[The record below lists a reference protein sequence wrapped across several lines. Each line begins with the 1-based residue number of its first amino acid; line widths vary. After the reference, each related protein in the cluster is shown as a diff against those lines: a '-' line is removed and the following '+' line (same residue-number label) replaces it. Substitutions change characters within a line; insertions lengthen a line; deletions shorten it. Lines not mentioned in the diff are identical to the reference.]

1 MPLQATAPPLPKTH
15 VAARSAGPVLARHG
29 RLLDNVVAL
38 ILRHV
43 LVWSLSIISVLIV
56 PRYLGDEGLGHI
68 TFATGLIMVG
78 LALTSLGTEPYVVK
92 QIAADQTR
100 AGPLLALSYATRLFT
115 SVVVALALV
124 IALQVWRVD
133 AELRAVLY
141 AGAAMLVVMSISRAQ
156 SAAIQGLQRM
166 RWFSLSEVLNK
177 VMVTVAGAALL
188 LAGFGVTTYALVMLA
203 GALVALGTGSLFI
216 ARQRFELGRL
226 RSIDLRPFLAGA
238 LPFFMLGLI
247 GQAYQW
253 LDVTM
258 LMLFTSSAVVGWYGA
273 ALQLYSTAN
282 FLPFVLSTALLPA
295 LTQIRDDRDELL
307 RVARGGLA
315 GVVLTSVPMAVGLAV
330 LSGRLIDFLGYPGS
344 FDNSA
349 PLLAILAFTLPL
361 TGALMVMST
370 VVAAVDRQAE
380 WAKLIA
386 VSLAIDVALSA
397 VLIPIFAN
405 THANGGIGAAI
416 AAVSV
421 EALQILLAMRLLP
434 TGLINSALI
443 RTAIKTLLAS
453 GAMAVAVL
461 LSAGTFEGLVPL
473 ALIGALTYCAA
484 LVLTRGIGLR
494 EAGRAAGAWLRRD
507 AQADAPTATSSSHA
521 R

>member
-1 MPLQATAPPLPKTH
+1 M
-15 VAARSAGPVLARHG
+15 LARHG

-68 TFATGLIMVG
+68 TFATGLLMVG

-92 QIAADQTR
+92 QIAADQIR
-100 AGPLLALSYATRLFT
+100 AGPLLALSYATRLCT

-141 AGAAMLVVMSISRAQ
+141 AGGMMLIVMSISRAQ
-156 SAAIQGLQRM
+156 AAAIQGLQRM

-177 VMVTVAGAALL
+177 VTVTVAGAALL
-188 LAGFGVTTYALVMLA
+188 
-203 GALVALGTGSLFI
+203 
-216 ARQRFELGRL
+216 
-226 RSIDLRPFLAGA
+226 LAGA

-282 FLPFVLSTALLPA
+282 FLPFVLATALLPA
-295 LTQIRDDRDELL
+295 LTQIKDDREELL
-307 RVARGGLA
+307 RLARGGLT
-315 GVVLTSVPMAVGLAV
+315 GVILTSVPMAVGLAV

-386 VSLAIDVALSA
+386 VSLVIDIALSA
-397 VLIPIFAN
+397 VLIPVFAD

-421 EALQILLAMRLLP
+421 EALQILLALRLLP
-434 TGLINSALI
+434 AGLINAAVI
-443 RTAIKTLLAS
+443 RTGIKTLLAS
-453 GAMAVAVL
+453 GMMAAAVVL
-461 LSAGTFEGLVPL
+461 CAGAFNGLVPL

-484 LVLTRGIGLR
+484 IVLMRGIDLR
-494 EAGRAAGAWLRRD
+494 DAGTAAGAWLRRD
-507 AQADAPTATSSSHA
+507 ARADAPAA
-521 R
+521 